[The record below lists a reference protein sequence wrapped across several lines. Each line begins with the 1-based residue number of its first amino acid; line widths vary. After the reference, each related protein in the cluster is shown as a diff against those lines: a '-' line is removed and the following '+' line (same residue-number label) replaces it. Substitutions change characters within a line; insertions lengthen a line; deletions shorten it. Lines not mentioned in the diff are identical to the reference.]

1 MNVAKT
7 LKAFS
12 KSPFG
17 LNQCKVLHELCSERC
32 NENIGAARSLYRRIQ
47 KHDNYFFLVIFN
59 GL

>member
-17 LNQCKVLHELCSERC
+17 LNQCKVSHELCSERC

-47 KHDNYFFLVIFN
+47 KHDNYFFGDI
-59 GL
+59 